1 MTSFFEVKF
10 FLTAFTEECLGK
22 LVKFFCG
29 RQNLDKY
36 GEKDSDE
43 NDAPNEFWI
52 YLQGRI
58 NQGYDVVF
66 FSNVT
71 VLLPQAVLHWDICAR
86 LNEIVFVHV

>member
-1 MTSFFEVKF
+1 M
-10 FLTAFTEECLGK
+10 
-22 LVKFFCG
+22 KFFCG

>member
-66 FSNVT
+66 SQMLLSCCLRLFCTETS
-71 VLLPQAVLHWDICAR
+71 VLG
-86 LNEIVFVHV
+86 